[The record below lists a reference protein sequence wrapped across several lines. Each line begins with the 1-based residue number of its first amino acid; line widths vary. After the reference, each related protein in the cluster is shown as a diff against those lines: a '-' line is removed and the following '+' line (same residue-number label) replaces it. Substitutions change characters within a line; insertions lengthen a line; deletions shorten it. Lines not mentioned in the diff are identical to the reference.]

1 MELLSENSNFKE
13 KPPEKIYKII
23 KCPLKAVLKNF
34 DIIQPIIENV
44 VIDINQFVILGYQF
58 IRLYLLDKFNNNLE
72 FPAINKQFILDVIKT
87 IGKSET
93 NRGKQKTQIKN
104 KEIKDDLKIF
114 YDNIFSKLVNQNLS
128 YTNKTH
134 ILEQT
139 ANEMLTCLE
148 TNIST
153 HFIKYLFRYINCLFK
168 DPKTQQI
175 KLEKDKEKRKLM
187 YKELNEE
194 IRNLKSDLIN
204 NKIVDSKEEYHNW
217 INTNKKFLYPEKISK
232 SVAYDV
238 KIHPEKYL
246 IYSFYINSKIEESG
260 SKKIFQVI
268 PQRNNIV
275 PKNIVLNT
283 SGIADYIGN
292 KYSKLFDYSKSDI
305 VLHCKKYQKH
315 VWSKILKLEKRS
327 IFNHKD
333 YVFYNQITTD
343 GFSCS
348 LLFILKKYK
357 DKEYG
362 DKIPKSITDSCDI
375 RNVNSLTKDKC
386 NKYLTNDYKL
396 VSCDPGKIRPLSMI
410 DENGNFYKYT
420 ACRRRFET
428 YTKRCNEIINKEKI
442 KHKIIEKETELS
454 KFNSKTLKIDEYKKF
469 ITNKNK
475 LNNNVKT
482 FYNNI
487 LFRKLNFRRFTRTKQ
502 SEEVLLN
509 EIENK
514 FLTKDDKINNK
525 KILLL
530 YGNWSRSSAMKGTIP
545 VPNIGFKKLLLK
557 RFKILEVNEYNTSK
571 LYNKTFKE
579 LENVSVRKNKH
590 KKHLHEILTPKE
602 ETERCI
608 FVNRDKNACKNILY
622 IGKYFLKNQSRPT
635 EFCQK
640 SKEKIIVVKQRKP
653 RQKKEIV
660 V

>member
-1 MELLSENSNFKE
+1 M
-13 KPPEKIYKII
+13 
-23 KCPLKAVLKNF
+23 V
-34 DIIQPIIENV
+34 
-44 VIDINQFVILGYQF
+44 
-58 IRLYLLDKFNNNLE
+58 
-72 FPAINKQFILDVIKT
+72 
-87 IGKSET
+87 KSDT
-93 NRGKQKTQIKN
+93 NRGKQKTETKIKN
-104 KEIKDDLKIF
+104 KDIKNDIKIF
-114 YDNIFSKLVNQNLS
+114 YDTIFSKIITDKLS
-128 YTNKTH
+128 YSNKTY
-134 ILEQT
+134 ILYQT
-139 ANEMLTCLE
+139 ASEMITCLE

-153 HFIKYLFRYINCLFK
+153 HFIKHLFKYINCNFK
-168 DPKTQQI
+168 DQKTIII
-175 KLEKDKEKRKLM
+175 KQERDTEKRKEM

-204 NKIVDSKEEYHNW
+204 NKIKDSKVEYHQW
-217 INTNKKFLYPEKISK
+217 IKDNSKLLYPLKISK
-232 SVAYDV
+232 TVCYDV
-238 KIHPEKYL
+238 KIHPEKY
-246 IYSFYINSKIEESG
+246 IKYSFYINKKIEELG
-260 SKKIFQVI
+260 RRPYQII

-283 SGIADYIGN
+283 GGIIDLISS
-292 KYSKLFDYSKSDI
+292 KYDKLFSYSKSKLI
-305 VLHCKKYQKH
+305 LNSKFYQKH
-315 VWSKILKLEKRS
+315 IWSKILKLEKNS
-327 IFNHKD
+327 IFKNNK
-333 YVFYNQITTD
+333 YVFYNQIITD

-348 LLFILKKYK
+348 LLFILKQYK
-357 DKEYG
+357 DKKFG
-362 DKIPKSITDSCDI
+362 DRLPKVINDNNEFKKIEE
-375 RNVNSLTKDKC
+375 LTKDEC
-386 NKYLTNDYKL
+386 NKYLTDKYKL
-396 VSCDPGKIRPLSMI
+396 VSLDPGKIRPISMI
-410 DENGNFYKYT
+410 DENNNFYKYT

-428 YTKRCNEIINKEKI
+428 YTKRCNEIINAEKI

-514 FLTKDDKINNK
+514 FLSKEDKKNNK
-525 KILLL
+525 KLLILHGD
-530 YGNWSRSSAMKGTIP
+530 YSRTSQMKGTIST
-545 VPNIGFKKLLLK
+545 PNIGFKKLLLK
-557 RFKILEVNEYNTSK
+557 RFEMFEINEYNTSK

-602 ETERCI
+602 KTERCI

-622 IGKYFLKNQSRPT
+622 LGKYFLEYQLRPK
-635 EFCQK
+635 EFSAK
-640 SKEKIIVVKQRKP
+640 PKENIIIIKERKT